1 MVNLHDVFKKKLL
14 RANHTLYLN
23 ILLSKII
30 MGKLQLEAEYAEVK
44 PRLNKTNFCD
54 KRLYL
59 KNVTGVHSIIMF
71 TLRDEGR
78 VHPNANLC

>member
-1 MVNLHDVFKKKLL
+1 
-14 RANHTLYLN
+14 
-23 ILLSKII
+23 
-30 MGKLQLEAEYAEVK
+30 MGQLQLEAEYAEVK

-59 KNVTGVHSIIMF
+59 KSVTGVHSIIMF

-78 VHPNANLC
+78 VYPNANLC